1 MKVIKNIG
9 RYPKNIAKHLKNL
22 KKHFKKLQ
30 KYQYGIDYLFNEH
43 NEEDYTPNNDVNA
56 FKEARKLLN
65 ERRSNFLRKETKRIR
80 KKLYRIE
87 AVYNVLKEKE

>member
-1 MKVIKNIG
+1 MKVLKNIG

-30 KYQYGIDYLFNEH
+30 KYQYGSDCLFNEL
-43 NEEDYTPNNDVNA
+43 NEENYTPNNDINV

-65 ERRSNFLRKETKRIR
+65 ERRSNFLHKETKRIR